1 MAGRFDKLTVVG
13 EQFQAMIY
21 IRKLCCYSLLY
32 VGGQASPWKLEQMW
46 NEECV
51 SSYWELFLV
60 KLPLG
65 KSLFHINLLCSLSG
79 LILYL

>member
-13 EQFQAMIY
+13 EQFQALI
-21 IRKLCCYSLLY
+21 LENCAVSLLY

-51 SSYWELFLV
+51 SLYWELFLV
-60 KLPLG
+60 KSPLG

>member
-13 EQFQAMIY
+13 EQFKHWCILENCAV
-21 IRKLCCYSLLY
+21 SLLY
-32 VGGQASPWKLEQMW
+32 VWGQASPWKLEQMW